1 MQSENTGNEIQKII
15 EIAWRRKWIIL
26 VPFAII
32 FTLVSMYGLYL
43 PNQYRSSSSIF
54 IEPQRVPT
62 DYVRSTVTTDIEDRM
77 RSITQQ
83 LSSRTKLLKVVK
95 QLDLYPEMLAEGVP
109 SEVLVARMR
118 KDLAIEVPN
127 SRDANFFMVHYV
139 HGDPTKA
146 MLAVSNVVSLF
157 IEESLQVREDQAT
170 GTTLFIEEE
179 LEKLKKILEEQEQA
193 IQEYKRSF
201 MGQLPDQLDAN
212 LRMLDN
218 LQLQLAGNQESQRE
232 VGDRVMLIEREMSR
246 LEGQISVATRITNS
260 QGESEPVTNTTLDQ
274 LIGQRDVLRQK
285 VGNMEAVYT
294 DRHPDLIAARK
305 ELNRLE
311 KTLRSVTENLASSEQ
326 ATTSNSAAVDRIP
339 AYSMEMTNLR
349 RQFNEIKPRLSAL
362 QQEESDLRLRIRQY
376 QRRVEAAPV
385 REQQLLRLTRD
396 YENTKINYEDLLNKR
411 QEATLSERLEKAQQG
426 EKFQILDEAN
436 LPEKPYLPNR
446 PKILAIGFTGGL
458 GLGVGLAMLLE
469 ALFPAFYSLK
479 QLQGSVQYPIVM
491 GLPYLES
498 PSETKKNRTK
508 TLYLI
513 MGSVM
518 SLIVLLFLIHTFVA
532 NLGTVFKTINFNIKG
547 ML

>member
-1 MQSENTGNEIQKII
+1 
-15 EIAWRRKWIIL
+15 L
-26 VPFAII
+26 
-32 FTLVSMYGLYL
+32 
-43 PNQYRSSSSIF
+43 
-54 IEPQRVPT
+54 
-62 DYVRSTVTTDIEDRM
+62 
-77 RSITQQ
+77 
-83 LSSRTKLLKVVK
+83 
-95 QLDLYPEMLAEGVP
+95 
-109 SEVLVARMR
+109 ARMR
-118 KDLAIEVPN
+118 KDLTVEVPDR
-127 SRDANFFMVHYV
+127 RDANFFIVHYV

-193 IQEYKRSF
+193 VQEYKRSY

-218 LQLQLAGNQESQRE
+218 LQLQLTGNQESQRE
-232 VGDRVMLIEREMSR
+232 VGGRVMLIEREMSR
-246 LEGQISVATRITNS
+246 LEGQISVATSITNS

-311 KTLRSVTENLASSEQ
+311 ETLRSVTENLASSEQ
-326 ATTSNSAAVDRIP
+326 ATTSTSAAVDRIP
-339 AYSMEMTNLR
+339 VYSMEMTNLR
-349 RQFNEIKPRLSAL
+349 RQFNEIKPRFSAL
-362 QQEESDLRLRIRQY
+362 QQEESDLRLRISQY

-385 REQQLLRLTRD
+385 REQQLLQLTRD
-396 YENTKINYEDLLNKR
+396 YENTKLNYEDLLNKR
-411 QEATLSERLEKAQQG
+411 QEAMLSENLEKRQQG

-436 LPEKPYLPNR
+436 LPEKPYQPNR
-446 PKILAIGFTGGL
+446 PKILAIGFTCGL
-458 GLGVGLAMLLE
+458 GLGIGLAMLLE
-469 ALFPAFYSLK
+469 ALFPAFYSVK

-491 GLPYLES
+491 GMPYLES
-498 PSETKKNRTK
+498 PSETKKNREK
-508 TLYLI
+508 ALNLI
-513 MGSVM
+513 VGSVV
-518 SLIVLLFLIHTFVA
+518 SLIVLLFLVHVFAVD
-532 NLGTVFKTINFNIKG
+532 LGAVFKTINFNIKG